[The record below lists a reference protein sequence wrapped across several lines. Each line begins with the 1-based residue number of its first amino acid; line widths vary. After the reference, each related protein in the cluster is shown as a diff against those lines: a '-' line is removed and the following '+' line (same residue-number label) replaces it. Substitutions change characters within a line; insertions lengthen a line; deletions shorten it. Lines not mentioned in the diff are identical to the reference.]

1 MWALCFFAAL
11 VNNKE
16 TGEPDLQDNTN
27 PSGQG
32 IEKKAK
38 GAKKRERA
46 KKRAAPVL
54 DSSNGETCPS

>member
-1 MWALCFFAAL
+1 L